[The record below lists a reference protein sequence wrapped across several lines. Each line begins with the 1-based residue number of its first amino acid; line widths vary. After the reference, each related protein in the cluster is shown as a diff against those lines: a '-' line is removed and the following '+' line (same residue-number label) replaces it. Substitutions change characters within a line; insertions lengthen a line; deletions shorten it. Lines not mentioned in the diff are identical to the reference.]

1 MPSRDADPC
10 FGRSGEP
17 AEIFPRRTDA
27 ASGVPQGMSETVRG
41 PGGALLQ
48 PPGSAPA
55 IGVISARHFRARAV
69 ASPASCRGR
78 NQGGQN
84 VRAPSCEALLI
95 RALLSW
101 GLMTGK
107 RSVLV
112 SLSRFR
118 VRVCIK
124 LLTAPDFCNG
134 RTWCRS
140 VQIEKEHRD
149 RKAKYR
155 GLLDAERAW
164 EERHGIAPLRDRLQ
178 HAEAELS
185 QLKPISVAGCAALV
199 AYATED
205 LAAGEGPE
213 WPMAALANVVEALK
227 NIAARGLS

>member
-1 MPSRDADPC
+1 MAFGTGSNTYRMPGITSAASLAAQSPSALRGQVRNLGRKAATRSSGSRARSRLRYRRQPVVRGVRSPSRDADPC

-84 VRAPSCEALLI
+84 VRAPSCGALLI

-112 SLSRFR
+112 SLSRSR

-140 VQIEKEHRD
+140 CAD
-149 RKAKYR
+149 RK
-155 GLLDAERAW
+155 G
-164 EERHGIAPLRDRLQ
+164 APR
-178 HAEAELS
+178 
-185 QLKPISVAGCAALV
+185 
-199 AYATED
+199 
-205 LAAGEGPE
+205 
-213 WPMAALANVVEALK
+213 
-227 NIAARGLS
+227 